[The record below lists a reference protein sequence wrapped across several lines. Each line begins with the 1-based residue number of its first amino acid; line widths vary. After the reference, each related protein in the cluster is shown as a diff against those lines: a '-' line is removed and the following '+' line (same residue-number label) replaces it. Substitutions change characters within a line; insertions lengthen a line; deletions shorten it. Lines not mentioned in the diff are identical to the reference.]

1 MSTLSLAPRLAL
13 ARLRFRG
20 GAALDLLGVL
30 AFTVSTWLALT
41 VAGGTWM
48 FIQRV
53 RPDSGVDQAITPSN
67 YVLLAVVA
75 CAFLVAPILGLG
87 GAAAR
92 LGARGR
98 SRRLATLRLVG
109 MSGPQVVGIAVLEAL
124 VQAAV
129 GVALGVV
136 LYFVSL
142 PAWQLVSFQ
151 GLPIRAAEMV
161 VPWWILLAAV
171 AGMLVLA
178 VLATVMGLQKV
189 RISPLGVT
197 RNQALG
203 ALRRWRI
210 AVFAVLV
217 VAFLVYAQGFDAGA
231 GALVSFVII
240 GGFIGAVV
248 LSVNLIGP
256 FLLQQGAK
264 ALAGMGRTPALLA
277 ARRIADDPK
286 AAWRNVSGV
295 ALLAFVAAG
304 TAGMPAAG
312 PESFPPGSSDAI
324 FFEDLRTG
332 VTITLLVA
340 LVVAAASTLIAQ
352 ASNVYDRASESQ
364 ALDKMGVPRSL
375 FAAVRRREVVA
386 PLLLALSVSIPLGF
400 LLASPF
406 LIGGMSISLQGI
418 AVLAISAAVGLAL
431 TVLAAESCRPLQAG
445 VLAEQRRRND

>member
-1 MSTLSLAPRLAL
+1 MNTISLAPRLAL

-48 FIQRV
+48 FVQRA
-53 RPDSGVDQAITPSN
+53 RPGSGIDQAITPDN
-67 YVLLAVVA
+67 YILLAIVA

-109 MSGPQVVGIAVLEAL
+109 MSGPQVVGNAVLEAL

-129 GVALGVV
+129 GVALGVGV
-136 LYFVSL
+136 YFVSL
-142 PAWQLVSFQ
+142 PGWQMVTFQ
-151 GLPIRAAEMV
+151 GMSIRASEMV

-178 VLATVMGLQKV
+178 VLSTVMGLQKV

-197 RNQALG
+197 RNQNLG
-203 ALRRWRI
+203 ALKIWRI
-210 AVFAVLV
+210 VVFAVLV
-217 VAFLVYAQGFDAGA
+217 IGFVIYAQYVDVSAGA
-231 GALVSFVII
+231 VTTFLMI
-240 GGFIGAVV
+240 GGFIAAVV

-256 FLLQQGAK
+256 FLLQQGATIV
-264 ALAGMGRTPALLA
+264 ARMGRTPTLLA

-304 TAGMPAAG
+304 TAGMPAPGPDTFEAG
-312 PESFPPGSSDAI
+312 SADAI
-324 FFEDLRTG
+324 FFSDLRTG

-340 LVVAAASTLIAQ
+340 LVVAATSTLIAQ

-386 PLLLALSVSIPLGF
+386 PLLRALTVSIPLGF

-406 LIGGMSISLQGI
+406 LVAGLAVSSQGLI
-418 AVLAISAAVGLAL
+418 VLAITAAV
-431 TVLAAESCRPLQAG
+431 
-445 VLAEQRRRND
+445 